1 MHGMTSQ
8 ITSTGQFQE
17 FTASN
22 SNVLALFYAE
32 GSEPC
37 TLMEEAVGELIAE
50 GMGFQCAKV
59 LT

>member
-37 TLMEEAVGELIAE
+37 TLMEEAVGELLAE
-50 GMGFQCAKV
+50 GMGFQ
-59 LT
+59 